1 MAKFPG
7 FARFSP
13 FLEALNVLDNTPR
26 ANNEFLAVRVRRA
39 PVEAR
44 SNRGIPSSSSTSLIR
59 LLTIGCLTLSSF
71 AAALKL
77 PFLALTTM

>member
-26 ANNEFLAVRVRRA
+26 ANNEFLAVRG
-39 PVEAR
+39 ETCSSR
-44 SNRGIPSSSSTSLIR
+44 STVKQRIPSSSSTSLIR